1 MKMLLVAIIALPCH
15 SAVSVDDAASTTIVH
30 VCPNTVKYV
39 WHERAETPMEVAR
52 QKHWRSLPRD
62 DKPPIVVT
70 KKIAPKKEAKKPVK
84 KRKSKKRKRS
94 R

>member
-1 MKMLLVAIIALPCH
+1 MKMLLVAIIALPCN
-15 SAVSVDDAASTTIVH
+15 SAVSVDDVASTTVVH
-30 VCPNTVKYV
+30 ACSNTVRYV

-62 DKPPIVVT
+62 DKPPIVAAKEV
-70 KKIAPKKEAKKPVK
+70 APKKEAKKPAK

-94 R
+94 K